1 MKCIV
6 VVNKTKRKTWTVT
19 DENKIDEILKYFNG
33 LKVREF
39 NTYEKHGEKKYSTAR
54 SSKMYYDL
62 TFY

>member
-39 NTYEKHGEKKYSTAR
+39 NTYEKHGEKNIQQPEAVKCIMT
-54 SSKMYYDL
+54 
-62 TFY
+62 